1 MRTGAERAPA
11 SLGFGARCAVSVDE
25 ETMAVAGN
33 LHSEQGREINAGY
46 GNRIVRL
53 KDGWMVDGQGR
64 PMRAEGELLAEATA

>member
-1 MRTGAERAPA
+1 
-11 SLGFGARCAVSVDE
+11 
-25 ETMAVAGN
+25 MAVAGN